1 MKKTII
7 ICSLIIFTTTLSAQ
21 IVSADKGIKPVSD
34 KSLIVSLNGDWKFQF
49 IPNADWS
56 RYSDFFQEGYD
67 DSSWGK
73 IPVPGNW
80 DALGYTLPKYAHP
93 DDLTG
98 LYRTSF
104 SVPDNWKN
112 QHVILKFDGV
122 LRGYEIWV
130 NGHYAGKW
138 ESAYNSC
145 QFDVTEYLH
154 GKENLLAVRV
164 YTRFKGFDFDGND
177 DWGQVGI
184 TRDVTLFP
192 VPDTH
197 IKDVTITTKLKDEK
211 AVVGLN
217 FKVSNF
223 SKANTKNLLIKGEII
238 NPQGKAEQKFSFP
251 INLNEDIN
259 KEITLAKPALWNA
272 ETPNLY
278 KLRFQ
283 LLDGKQVLQSVVEN
297 FGIREVT
304 IEKDVLKLNGVAL
317 KLRGVTLHATDP
329 LHGKVISEELNLQDL
344 KLMKEVSI
352 NYIRTSHYPREPRF
366 YELCDSLG
374 FYVMSE
380 VPFGFGDH
388 QLFDTSFQDILLT
401 RAEATVQ
408 RDKNHPSILFWS
420 IGNENPLTPIAEE
433 TGKYVK
439 KKDATRPICYPMVHD
454 YFLSLKYNIPDFV
467 DIYAPHYPPVATLK
481 YYAET
486 ATKPVI
492 LTEYCHSL
500 GQSLEEHRELWEL
513 IEANKNLAGG
523 NVWEWVD
530 QGMTRKARKTNIFKK
545 TEDLWLND
553 STVII
558 MDGNSGAD
566 GIIYP
571 NRVPLTNYYEV
582 RKNYAQVQIL
592 DKEVTLSKG
601 KQQIPI
607 HLNNR
612 FDFINLQGN
621 IFCNWYLTA
630 DKDTVSEGAFSP
642 NCEPHKQCEQQISI
656 NLNQDPSEKV
666 YLLHFDV
673 KTKEGLCINQQTIRI
688 LPETGQINFNNRLNG
703 EQGTLGRINEFIQQG
718 PLMRVGRKT
727 SMSEDVRI
735 SNRVIKNY
743 LMTPTVSDKNHYSFE
758 NEQITASGK
767 INFAPTDKQ
776 GVKVDFGLS
785 PAPSD
790 KILLEAGIAFLL
802 DKSIT
807 KVQWLGNGPF
817 SSYPGKEN
825 ANNYGIYSLAQEDI
839 YFEGNRMGV
848 DLVLC
853 TNDSGDGLLLVCD
866 KGNVNFERTDQ
877 GIVLSFNSL
886 VSGLGGKLRPT
897 SFPVYAD
904 EIDRIAGN
912 FSLYYVEGKNWQPL
926 LKDLFVSPDK
936 IKGAYTPFISVYD
949 TYLKKFSDII
959 EGN

>member
-1 MKKTII
+1 MKKIVII
-7 ICSLIIFTTTLSAQ
+7 AALMIFATHLSAQ

-34 KSLIVSLNGDWKFQF
+34 KSLIVSLNGNWKFQF

-56 RYSDFFQEGYD
+56 KYKDFFLEGYN
-67 DSSWGK
+67 DSQWGT

-98 LYRTSF
+98 LYRTTF

-112 QHVILKFDGV
+112 QHLILKFDGV
-122 LRGYEIWV
+122 LRGYELWV
-130 NGHYAGKW
+130 NGQYVGKW

-145 QFDVTEYLH
+145 QFDVTEFLT
-154 GKENLLAVRV
+154 GKENRLAVRV

-184 TRDVTLFP
+184 TGDVTMFP

-197 IKDVTITTKLKDEK
+197 VKDLTITTRLAEQN
-211 AVVGLN
+211 ATVGLD
-217 FKVSNF
+217 FEVGNF
-223 SKANTKNLLIKGEII
+223 SKSATQALQIKGKIVSP
-238 NPQGKAEQKFSFP
+238 NGKTAAEFTLP
-251 INLNEDIN
+251 IAPNAAVH
-259 KEITLAKPALWNA
+259 KEIAVKQAQLWNA
-272 ETPNLY
+272 ETPHLY
-278 KLRFQ
+278 LLRFQ
-283 LLDGKQVLQSVVEN
+283 LMDGKKVLQSFSEN
-297 FGIREVT
+297 FGIREVS

-329 LHGKVISEELNLQDL
+329 FHGKVISEELNLADM
-344 KLMKEVSI
+344 KLMKAASI
-352 NYIRTSHYPREPRF
+352 NFIRTSHYPREPRF

-408 RDKNHPSILFWS
+408 RDKNHTSILFWS

-439 KKDATRPICYPMVHD
+439 RKDATRPICYPMVHD

-467 DIYAPHYPPVATLK
+467 DIYAPHYPPVETLK
-481 YYAET
+481 YYAAT

-513 IEANKNLAGG
+513 VEANKNLAGG

-530 QGMTRKARKTNIFKK
+530 QGMIKKGRKTNIFKQ

-553 STVII
+553 STAII

-566 GIIYP
+566 GIVYA

-592 DKEVTLSKG
+592 DNEINLSKG
-601 KQQIPI
+601 KHQIPV
-607 HLNNR
+607 HFNNR

-621 IFCNWYLTA
+621 IECNWYLTA
-630 DKDTVSEGAFSP
+630 DKDTVSKGTFSP
-642 NCEPHKQCEQQISI
+642 ACAPHKQCEQQITI
-656 NLNQDPSEKV
+656 HLNQDPSEKI
-666 YLLHFDV
+666 YLVHFDV
-673 KTKEGLCINQQTIRI
+673 KTKEGLSINQQTIRI
-688 LPETGQINFNNRLNG
+688 LPATGKINFNQRLTA
-703 EQGTLGRINEFIQQG
+703 EQNTYGRIQEFIQQA

-727 SMSEDVRI
+727 SMSEDARI
-735 SNRVIKNY
+735 PSKVIKNY
-743 LMTPTVSDKNHYSFE
+743 LMTPTVSNGNHYLFE
-758 NEQITASGK
+758 NEDIAVSGK
-767 INFAPTDKQ
+767 INYSVTKQ
-776 GVKVDFGLS
+776 EGIKVDFNLQ

-790 KILLEAGIAFLL
+790 KILLEAGIAVLL

-807 KVQWLGNGPF
+807 KVQWLGNGPY
-817 SSYPGKEN
+817 SSYPGKAN
-825 ANNYGIYSLAQEDI
+825 ANNYGIHALAQEDI
-839 YFEGNRMGV
+839 YFEGNRMGI

-853 TNDSGDGLLLVCD
+853 TNDSGDGVLLACD
-866 KGNVNFERTDQ
+866 NGNVNFERTDQ

-897 SFPVYAD
+897 SFPVYAN
-904 EIDRIAGN
+904 EIDSIAGS
-912 FSLYYVEGKNWQPL
+912 FSLYYVDGKNWQPL
-926 LKDLFVSPDK
+926 LKDIFVPPNK
-936 IKGAYTPFISVYD
+936 IKKAYTPFISVYD
-949 TYLKKFSDII
+949 TYLKRFVEI
-959 EGN
+959 